1 MIKEAFEKKSFDK
14 ATVDVIVEEVNKQI
28 ELAKTA
34 NQLET
39 KDLVL
44 ENENL
49 KLKAKI
55 LAMELKLQKKHSPE
69 KER

>member
-14 ATVDVIVEEVNKQI
+14 ATVDGIVEEVNKQI

-55 LAMELKLQKKHSPE
+55 LAMELELQKKHSSE

>member
-1 MIKEAFEKKSFDK
+1 MIKEVFQKKTFDK

-55 LAMELKLQKKHSPE
+55 LAMELELQKKHSPE